1 MLKILTNNQNKLKCT
16 CLHFKLDKV
25 NAFQPKYENTYWKQN
40 LWLFKS
46 PFKEK
51 NQYHYVCENE
61 FYLHK

>member
-46 PFKEK
+46 PFKE
-51 NQYHYVCENE
+51 
-61 FYLHK
+61 